1 MSIYFKAE
9 TKPIRWVLD
18 QQHQSLIQYGRS
30 QFEFPSTH
38 YESYQ
43 ENGTKYL
50 KSLKP
55 ISDALQDELNA
66 CTGEVM

>member
-1 MSIYFKAE
+1 MNIYLKAE
-9 TKPIRWVLD
+9 TNPVGWVSD
-18 QQHQSLIQYGRS
+18 QQLIQYRRS
-30 QFEFPSTH
+30 PFEFPSTQ

-55 ISDALQDELNA
+55 ISDTLQDELNA